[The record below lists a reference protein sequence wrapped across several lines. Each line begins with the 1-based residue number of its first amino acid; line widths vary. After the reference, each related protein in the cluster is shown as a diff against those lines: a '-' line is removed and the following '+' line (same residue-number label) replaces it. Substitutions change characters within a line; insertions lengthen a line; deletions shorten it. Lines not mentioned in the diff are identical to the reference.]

1 VAAGIPIL
9 KIGPNLIVPIQG
21 DLHDQLVLELQ
32 QEILARIERTASRGL
47 ILDVS
52 AVEFVDYFMARVLN
66 DIATM
71 AALMGTQ
78 AVVVGMSPAIALVL
92 MDLGLQLT
100 SVPTARNLEKGLQ
113 LLAEMTRLD
122 DEDAQDAYGD

>member
-1 VAAGIPIL
+1 MASNIPIL
-9 KIGPNLIVPIQG
+9 QIGKNLIVPIQG

-32 QEILARIERTASRGL
+32 GEILQRIERTSALGL

-52 AVEFVDYFMARVLN
+52 ALEFVDSFMARVLN

-71 AALMGTQ
+71 AGLMGTQ
-78 AVVVGMSPAIALVL
+78 AVVVGMSPAIAIIL

-100 SVPTARNLEKGLQ
+100 KVPTARNLEKGIE
-113 LLAEMTRLD
+113 LLAKMLAAAETERHAHHD
-122 DEDAQDAYGD
+122 G